1 MKDFQVE
8 IKLEND
14 DSSQPSQKYL
24 METVTIKDLESG
36 QLDIDLL
43 LSHISLLKEKLSH
56 LRYQMVSS
64 LKLLASVDNST
75 GPSGFFQTVS
85 AQVSDIKRD
94 IEDYHQELQKV
105 LPVVRFCKIK
115 MGLSPN
121 DSVKVTK
128 HEVKIQYPNGAGALV
143 GSVPGSND
151 KQDRRVLQQKKT
163 AVRKP
168 RKNIKKTPNINQ
180 PGHTPSSLGNAN
192 GNAQTPMYQMNLQ
205 SQQQLQQSPQIQQ
218 QQHQLQQQPPLQ
230 QSQQHPQA
238 QQQPQQLQYEQ
249 YTQQDYGSA
258 NQPILL

>member
-64 LKLLASVDNST
+64 LKLLASVDSST

-85 AQVSDIKRD
+85 TQVSDIKRD
-94 IEDYHQELQKV
+94 IEEYHQELQKV

-128 HEVKIQYPNGAGALV
+128 HEVKIQYPNGSGALV

-180 PGHTPSSLGNAN
+180 SGHTPSSLGNTN

-205 SQQQLQQSPQIQQ
+205 SQQLQQPPQIQQ
-218 QQHQLQQQPPLQ
+218 QLPQQPPLQ
-230 QSQQHPQA
+230 QSQQQHPQA
-238 QQQPQQLQYEQ
+238 QQQPQQIQYEQ
-249 YTQQDYGSA
+249 YAQQAQQDYGSA